1 MSMAPNR
8 YTWILLLGLIL
19 IAMLAS
25 PAYSKVGEIGQIK
38 GSGVL
43 ERDGD
48 IVIEGDAGVGVLS
61 MDEAVTANG
70 TMRIDFVDETR
81 VELTEQSRLVID
93 EFVYDPANDI
103 GSLSMKA
110 SLGTV
115 RYASGQI
122 AKNSRQN
129 VRVRTPSATISVRGT
144 DFIMVV
150 DEIGGSMVTLLPSC
164 DSAGYC
170 VTGEIKVETDEGF
183 VVMNQAFQA
192 TQVSHSGALPSKPVI
207 ISVDEDQINNLL
219 ILRKRTV
226 IAEEED
232 QIRKRTRKMFEFL
245 DIDALEFDE
254 LDEDALVETIKDIW
268 VTDLDYSVDYYLGEL
283 LVDMIDQLN
292 AALAALFRDE
302 LKASNEQIFDQQM
315 GGYDETTRIT
325 LELQDPSWLVTR
337 TSTDQNNYLKL
348 NLNQEYGYRI
358 NIGQSDEVVYDYL
371 LGAGN
376 NQIDIDQRQ

>member
-1 MSMAPNR
+1 MK
-8 YTWILLLGLIL
+8 LLALAFIGL
-19 IAMLAS
+19 LATVS
-25 PAYSKVGEIGQIK
+25 QAGANIGTVTELK
-38 GSGVL
+38 GSGEIVRESNVVGNTKGIPL
-43 ERDGD
+43 EAMDTARTEKGKMRLDFID
-48 IVIEGDAGVGVLS
+48 DTRVDVIENS
-61 MDEAVTANG
+61 
-70 TMRIDFVDETR
+70 I
-81 VELTEQSRLVID
+81 LVID
-93 EFVYDPANDI
+93 DFVYDPSSGTGKLDMRA
-103 GSLSMKA
+103 A
-110 SLGTV
+110 LGTV

-183 VVMNQAFQA
+183 VIMNTAFQA

-302 LKASNEQIFDQQM
+302 LKASNQQIFEAQL
-315 GGYDETTRIT
+315 GGYDESTRIT
-325 LELQDPSWLVTR
+325 LQIQDPSWIIQR
-337 TSTDQNNYLKL
+337 TSTDVNNYMRL

-358 NIGQSDEVVYDYL
+358 NIEQSDETVYEYL

-376 NQIDIDQRQ
+376 NKIDIKQRQ

>member
-1 MSMAPNR
+1 MKVFALVVIS
-8 YTWILLLGLIL
+8 LLALNSQ
-19 IAMLAS
+19 AA
-25 PAYSKVGEIGQIK
+25 AQIGTVTELK
-38 GSGVL
+38 GSGEIVRESNVIGDTKGIPL
-43 ERDGD
+43 E
-48 IVIEGDAGVGVLS
+48 A
-61 MDEAVTANG
+61 MDTARTKRG
-70 TMRIDFVDETR
+70 KMRLDFIDETR
-81 VELTEQSRLVID
+81 VDVIDNSILVID
-93 EFVYDPANDI
+93 DFVYDPASGTGKLD
-103 GSLSMKA
+103 MRA
-110 SLGTV
+110 ALGTV

-164 DSAGYC
+164 DASGYC

-192 TQVSHSGALPSKPVI
+192 TQVSHSGQLPSPPVVI
-207 ISVDEDQINNLL
+207 GLNEDQINNLL
-219 ILRKRTV
+219 IVRKKTV
-226 IAEEED
+226 IEEEED
-232 QIRKRTRKMFEFL
+232 QIRERTRTMFEFL

-292 AALAALFRDE
+292 LALAALFRDE
-302 LKASNEQIFDQQM
+302 LKASNDRIFEAEL

-325 LELQDPSWLVTR
+325 LSIEQDKWTVQR
-337 TSTDQNNYLKL
+337 TSTDVNNYMKL
-348 NLNQEYGYRI
+348 NLSQESGYRI
-358 NIGQSDEVVYDYL
+358 NIEQSDEAVYEYM
-371 LGAGN
+371 LGSGT
-376 NQIDIDQRQ
+376 NQIDIKQRQ

>member
-1 MSMAPNR
+1 MK
-8 YTWILLLGLIL
+8 LLALAFIGLL
-19 IAMLAS
+19 TTVSQAS
-25 PAYSKVGEIGQIK
+25 ANIGTVTELK
-38 GSGVL
+38 GSGEIVRESNVVGNTQGIAL
-43 ERDGD
+43 QSMDTARTDKGKMRLD
-48 IVIEGDAGVGVLS
+48 FIDDTRVDVIENS
-61 MDEAVTANG
+61 
-70 TMRIDFVDETR
+70 I
-81 VELTEQSRLVID
+81 LVID
-93 EFVYDPANDI
+93 DFVYDPSSGTGKLDMRA
-103 GSLSMKA
+103 A
-110 SLGTV
+110 LGTV

-164 DSAGYC
+164 DSAGFC

-192 TQVSHSGALPSKPVI
+192 TQVSHSGQLPSKPVI
-207 ISVDEDQINNLL
+207 ISLDEDQINNLL
-219 ILRKRTV
+219 ILRKKTV
-226 IAEEED
+226 VAEEED
-232 QIRKRTRKMFEFL
+232 QIRKRTKRLFDFL

-254 LDEDALVETIKDIW
+254 LDEDVLAETIKDIW

-292 AALAALFRDE
+292 AALTALFRDE
-302 LKASNEQIFDQQM
+302 LKASNQQISEAQM
-315 GGYDETTRIT
+315 GGYDESTRIT
-325 LELQDPSWLVTR
+325 LQIQDPNWIIQR
-337 TSTDQNNYLKL
+337 TSTDVNNYMRL

-358 NIGQSDEVVYDYL
+358 NIEQSDEVVYEYL

-376 NQIDIDQRQ
+376 NKIDIKQRQ

>member
-1 MSMAPNR
+1 MKIFAFAIIS
-8 YTWILLLGLIL
+8 LLVTVSQTS
-19 IAMLAS
+19 AS
-25 PAYSKVGEIGQIK
+25 IGTVTELNGSGEIVRESNVVGGEK
-38 GSGVL
+38 GTLL
-43 ERDGD
+43 E
-48 IVIEGDAGVGVLS
+48 S
-61 MDEAVTANG
+61 MDTARTKRG
-70 TMRIDFVDETR
+70 KMRLDFIDDTR
-81 VELTEQSRLVID
+81 VDVIDNSILVID
-93 EFVYDPANDI
+93 DFVYDPNTGK
-103 GSLSMKA
+103 GSLDMRA
-110 SLGTV
+110 ALGTV

-192 TQVSHSGALPSKPVI
+192 TQVSHSGKLPSQPVI
-207 ISVDEDQINNLL
+207 ISVDEEQINNLL

-254 LDEDALVETIKDIW
+254 LDEDVLVESIKDIW
-268 VTDLDYSVDYYLGEL
+268 ITDLDHNVDYYLGEL

-292 AALAALFRDE
+292 LALAALFRDE
-302 LKASNEQIFDQQM
+302 LKTQNSQFFEQQL
-315 GGYDETTRIT
+315 GGYDETTRIS
-325 LELQDPSWLVTR
+325 LQIGNDDWVVQR
-337 TSTDQNNYLKL
+337 TSADVNNYLRL
-348 NLNQEYGYRI
+348 TLSQEYGYRI
-358 NIGQSDEVVYDYL
+358 NIQQGDEVVYDYL

-376 NQIDIDQRQ
+376 NTIDINQRQ

>member
-1 MSMAPNR
+1 MRLLVLVLSTFLVTASAVGAPIG
-8 YTWILLLGLIL
+8 TIT
-19 IAMLAS
+19 
-25 PAYSKVGEIGQIK
+25 EIDGDGQI
-38 GSGVL
+38 L
-43 ERDGD
+43 RDANAIGNE
-48 IVIEGDAGVGVLS
+48 VGTGIEQL
-61 MDEAVTANG
+61 DEAVTNKG
-70 TMRIDFVDETR
+70 KMRIDFVDETR
-81 VELTEQSRLVID
+81 LDVVDHSRVVID
-93 EFVYDPANDI
+93 EFIYDPATGK
-103 GSLSMKA
+103 GSLDMRA
-110 SLGTV
+110 TLGAV

-164 DSAGYC
+164 DSAGFC

-183 VVMNQAFQA
+183 VIMNTAFQA

-254 LDEDALVETIKDIW
+254 LDEDALAETIKDIW

-302 LKASNEQIFDQQM
+302 LKASNQQIFEAQM
-315 GGYDETTRIT
+315 GGYDESTRIT
-325 LELQDPSWLVTR
+325 LQIQDPSWIIQR
-337 TSTDQNNYLKL
+337 TSTDVNNYMRL

-358 NIGQSDEVVYDYL
+358 NIEQSDETVYEYL

-376 NQIDIDQRQ
+376 NKIDIKQRQ

>member
-1 MSMAPNR
+1 MKIFAFAIIS
-8 YTWILLLGLIL
+8 LLVTVSQTS
-19 IAMLAS
+19 AS
-25 PAYSKVGEIGQIK
+25 IGTVTELDGSGEIVRESNVVGSEK
-38 GSGVL
+38 GTLL
-43 ERDGD
+43 E
-48 IVIEGDAGVGVLS
+48 S
-61 MDEAVTANG
+61 MDTARTKRG
-70 TMRIDFVDETR
+70 KMRLDFIDDTR
-81 VELTEQSRLVID
+81 VDVIDNSILVID
-93 EFVYDPANDI
+93 DFVYDPNTGK
-103 GSLSMKA
+103 GSLDMRA
-110 SLGTV
+110 ALGTV

-192 TQVSHSGALPSKPVI
+192 TQVSHSGKLPSKPVI
-207 ISVDEDQINNLL
+207 ISVNEDQINNLL

-226 IAEEED
+226 IADEED

-254 LDEDALVETIKDIW
+254 LDEDVLVESIKDIW
-268 VTDLDYSVDYYLGEL
+268 ITDLDHNVDYYLGEL

-292 AALAALFRDE
+292 LALAALFRDE
-302 LKASNEQIFDQQM
+302 LKTQNSQFFEQQL
-315 GGYDETTRIT
+315 GGYDETTRIS
-325 LELQDPSWLVTR
+325 LQIGNDDWVVQR
-337 TSTDQNNYLKL
+337 TSVDVNNYLRL
-348 NLNQEYGYRI
+348 TLSQEYGYRI
-358 NIGQSDEVVYDYL
+358 NIQQGDEVVYDYL

-376 NQIDIDQRQ
+376 NTIDINQRQ

>member
-1 MSMAPNR
+1 MKLVALAF
-8 YTWILLLGLIL
+8 IGLL
-19 IAMLAS
+19 ATVSQAS
-25 PAYSKVGEIGQIK
+25 ANIGTVTELK
-38 GSGVL
+38 GSGEIVRESNVVGNTQGIPL
-43 ERDGD
+43 EAMDTARTEKGKMRLDFID
-48 IVIEGDAGVGVLS
+48 DTRVDVIENS
-61 MDEAVTANG
+61 
-70 TMRIDFVDETR
+70 I
-81 VELTEQSRLVID
+81 LVID
-93 EFVYDPANDI
+93 DFVYDPSSGTGKLDMRA
-103 GSLSMKA
+103 A
-110 SLGTV
+110 LGTV

-192 TQVSHSGALPSKPVI
+192 TQVSHSGVLPSKPVI
-207 ISVDEDQINNLL
+207 ISVDEEQINNLL

-315 GGYDETTRIT
+315 GGYDESTRIT
-325 LELQDPSWLVTR
+325 LQLQDPSWIVQR
-337 TSTDQNNYLKL
+337 TSTDVNNYLRL
-348 NLNQEYGYRI
+348 DLSQEYGYRI
-358 NIGQSDEVVYDYL
+358 NIVQSDEVVYDYL
-371 LGAGN
+371 LGSGN

>member
-1 MSMAPNR
+1 MK
-8 YTWILLLGLIL
+8 LLALAFIGLL
-19 IAMLAS
+19 TTVSQAS
-25 PAYSKVGEIGQIK
+25 AEIGTVTELK
-38 GSGVL
+38 GSGEIVRESNIVGNTQGISL
-43 ERDGD
+43 ESMDTARTEKGVMRLDFID
-48 IVIEGDAGVGVLS
+48 DTRVDVIENS
-61 MDEAVTANG
+61 
-70 TMRIDFVDETR
+70 I
-81 VELTEQSRLVID
+81 LVID
-93 EFVYDPANDI
+93 DFVYDPSSGTGKLDMRA
-103 GSLSMKA
+103 A
-110 SLGTV
+110 LGTV

-164 DSAGYC
+164 DSAGFC

-183 VVMNQAFQA
+183 VIMNQAFQA
-192 TQVSHSGALPSKPVI
+192 TQVAHSGVRPSKPVV
-207 ISVDEDQINNLL
+207 ISMDEDQINNLL

-302 LKASNEQIFDQQM
+302 LKASNQQIFDQQM
-315 GGYDETTRIT
+315 GGYDESTRIT
-325 LELQDPSWLVTR
+325 LQLQDPSWIVTR
-337 TSTDQNNYLKL
+337 TSTDQNNYLRL
-348 NLNQEYGYRI
+348 DLNQEYGYRI
-358 NIGQSDEVVYDYL
+358 NIGQSDEVVFDYL

-376 NQIDIDQRQ
+376 NKIDITQRQ

>member
-1 MSMAPNR
+1 MK
-8 YTWILLLGLIL
+8 LLALAFIGL
-19 IAMLAS
+19 LATIS
-25 PAYSKVGEIGQIK
+25 QASAEIGTVTELK
-38 GSGVL
+38 GSGEIVRESNIVGNTEGIAL
-43 ERDGD
+43 QSMDTARTDKGVMRLD
-48 IVIEGDAGVGVLS
+48 FIDDTRVDVIENS
-61 MDEAVTANG
+61 
-70 TMRIDFVDETR
+70 I
-81 VELTEQSRLVID
+81 LVID
-93 EFVYDPANDI
+93 DFVYDPSSGTGKLDMRA
-103 GSLSMKA
+103 A
-110 SLGTV
+110 LGTV

-164 DSAGYC
+164 DSAGFC

-183 VVMNQAFQA
+183 VIMNQAFQA
-192 TQVSHSGALPSKPVI
+192 TQVAHSGVRPSKPVV

-302 LKASNEQIFDQQM
+302 LKASNQQIFETQM
-315 GGYDETTRIT
+315 GGYDESTRIT
-325 LELQDPSWLVTR
+325 LQIQDPNWIIQR
-337 TSTDQNNYLKL
+337 TSTDVNNYMRL

-358 NIGQSDEVVYDYL
+358 NIEQSDETVYEYL

-376 NQIDIDQRQ
+376 NKIDIKQRQ

>member
-1 MSMAPNR
+1 MK
-8 YTWILLLGLIL
+8 LLALAFIGL
-19 IAMLAS
+19 LATVS
-25 PAYSKVGEIGQIK
+25 QAGANIGTVTELK
-38 GSGVL
+38 GSGEIVRESNVVGNTKGISL
-43 ERDGD
+43 ETMDTARTEKGKMRLDFID
-48 IVIEGDAGVGVLS
+48 DTRVDVIENS
-61 MDEAVTANG
+61 
-70 TMRIDFVDETR
+70 I
-81 VELTEQSRLVID
+81 LVID
-93 EFVYDPANDI
+93 DFVYDPSSGTGKLDMRA
-103 GSLSMKA
+103 A
-110 SLGTV
+110 LGTV

-183 VVMNQAFQA
+183 VIMNTAFQA

-302 LKASNEQIFDQQM
+302 LKASNQQIFEAQL
-315 GGYDETTRIT
+315 GGYDESTRIT
-325 LELQDPSWLVTR
+325 LQIQDPSWIIQR
-337 TSTDQNNYLKL
+337 TSTDVNNYMRL

-358 NIGQSDEVVYDYL
+358 NIEQSDETVYEYL

-376 NQIDIDQRQ
+376 NKIDIKQRQ

>member
-1 MSMAPNR
+1 MK
-8 YTWILLLGLIL
+8 LLALAFIGLL
-19 IAMLAS
+19 TTVSQAGAN
-25 PAYSKVGEIGQIK
+25 IGTVTELK
-38 GSGVL
+38 GSGEIVRESNVVGNTEGISL
-43 ERDGD
+43 EAMDTARTEKGKMRLDFID
-48 IVIEGDAGVGVLS
+48 DTRVDVIENS
-61 MDEAVTANG
+61 
-70 TMRIDFVDETR
+70 I
-81 VELTEQSRLVID
+81 LVID
-93 EFVYDPANDI
+93 DFVYDPSSGTGKLDMRA
-103 GSLSMKA
+103 A
-110 SLGTV
+110 LGTV

-183 VVMNQAFQA
+183 VIMNTAFQA
-192 TQVSHSGALPSKPVI
+192 TQVSHSGQLPSKPVI
-207 ISVDEDQINNLL
+207 ISLDEDQINNLL

-226 IAEEED
+226 ISEEED

-245 DIDALEFDE
+245 DIDALEFDD

-292 AALAALFRDE
+292 AALTALFRDE
-302 LKASNEQIFDQQM
+302 LKASNQQIFEAQL
-315 GGYDETTRIT
+315 GGYDESTRIT
-325 LELQDPSWLVTR
+325 LQIQDPSWIVTR
-337 TSTDQNNYLKL
+337 TSTDINNYLRL
-348 NLNQEYGYRI
+348 DLNQEYGYRI
-358 NIGQSDEVVYDYL
+358 NIQQSDEVIYDYL

-376 NQIDIDQRQ
+376 NQIDVTQRQ

>member
-1 MSMAPNR
+1 MK
-8 YTWILLLGLIL
+8 L
-19 IAMLAS
+19 IALAF
-25 PAYSKVGEIGQIK
+25 IGLLATVSQASANIGTVTELK
-38 GSGVL
+38 GSGEIVRESNVVGNTQGIPL
-43 ERDGD
+43 EAMDTARTEKGKMRLDFID
-48 IVIEGDAGVGVLS
+48 DTRVDVIENS
-61 MDEAVTANG
+61 
-70 TMRIDFVDETR
+70 I
-81 VELTEQSRLVID
+81 LVID
-93 EFVYDPANDI
+93 DFVYDPSSGTGKLDMRA
-103 GSLSMKA
+103 A
-110 SLGTV
+110 LGTV

-325 LELQDPSWLVTR
+325 LEIQDPSWLVTR

>member
-1 MSMAPNR
+1 MK
-8 YTWILLLGLIL
+8 LLALAFIGL
-19 IAMLAS
+19 LATVS
-25 PAYSKVGEIGQIK
+25 QASAEIGTVTELK
-38 GSGVL
+38 GSGEIVRESNVVGNTEGIAL
-43 ERDGD
+43 QSMDTARTDKGKMRLD
-48 IVIEGDAGVGVLS
+48 FIDDTRVDVIENS
-61 MDEAVTANG
+61 
-70 TMRIDFVDETR
+70 I
-81 VELTEQSRLVID
+81 LVID
-93 EFVYDPANDI
+93 DFVYDPSSGTGKLDMRA
-103 GSLSMKA
+103 A
-110 SLGTV
+110 LGTV

-164 DSAGYC
+164 DSAGFC

-192 TQVSHSGALPSKPVI
+192 TQVSHSGQLPSKPVI
-207 ISVDEDQINNLL
+207 ISLDEDQINNIL
-219 ILRKRTV
+219 ILRKKTV
-226 IAEEED
+226 VAEKED
-232 QIRKRTRKMFEFL
+232 QISKRTKRLFDFL

-254 LDEDALVETIKDIW
+254 LDEDVLAETIKDIW

-292 AALAALFRDE
+292 AALTALFRDE
-302 LKASNEQIFDQQM
+302 LKASNQQLFNQQQ

-325 LELQDPSWLVTR
+325 LQIEDPSWIVTR
-337 TSTDQNNYLKL
+337 TSTDINNYLRL
-348 NLNQEYGYRI
+348 DLSQEYGYRI
-358 NIGQSDEVVYDYL
+358 NIGQSDEVIYDYM

-376 NQIDIDQRQ
+376 NKIDINQRQ

>member
-1 MSMAPNR
+1 MK
-8 YTWILLLGLIL
+8 L
-19 IAMLAS
+19 IALAF
-25 PAYSKVGEIGQIK
+25 IGLLATVSQASANIGTVTELK
-38 GSGVL
+38 GSGEIVRESNVVGNTQGIPL
-43 ERDGD
+43 EAMDTARTEKGKMRLDFID
-48 IVIEGDAGVGVLS
+48 DTRVDVIENS
-61 MDEAVTANG
+61 
-70 TMRIDFVDETR
+70 I
-81 VELTEQSRLVID
+81 LVID
-93 EFVYDPANDI
+93 DFVYDPSSGTGKLDMRA
-103 GSLSMKA
+103 A
-110 SLGTV
+110 LGTV

>member
-1 MSMAPNR
+1 MKIFAFAIIS
-8 YTWILLLGLIL
+8 LLVTVSQTS
-19 IAMLAS
+19 AS
-25 PAYSKVGEIGQIK
+25 IGTVTELNGSGEIVRESNVVGGEK
-38 GSGVL
+38 GTLL
-43 ERDGD
+43 E
-48 IVIEGDAGVGVLS
+48 S
-61 MDEAVTANG
+61 MDTARTKRG
-70 TMRIDFVDETR
+70 KMRLDFIDDTR
-81 VELTEQSRLVID
+81 VDVIDNSILVID
-93 EFVYDPANDI
+93 DFVYDPNTGK
-103 GSLSMKA
+103 GSLDMRA
-110 SLGTV
+110 ALGTV

-192 TQVSHSGALPSKPVI
+192 TQVSHSGQLPSQPVI

-254 LDEDALVETIKDIW
+254 LDEDVLVESIKDIW
-268 VTDLDYSVDYYLGEL
+268 ITDLDHNVDYYLGEL

-292 AALAALFRDE
+292 LALAALFRDE
-302 LKASNEQIFDQQM
+302 LKTQNSQFFEQQL
-315 GGYDETTRIT
+315 GGYDETTRIS
-325 LELQDPSWLVTR
+325 LQIGNDDWVVQR
-337 TSTDQNNYLKL
+337 TSVDVNNYLRL
-348 NLNQEYGYRI
+348 SLSQEYGYRI
-358 NIGQSDEVVYDYL
+358 NIQQGDEVVYDYL

-376 NQIDIDQRQ
+376 NTIDINQRQ

>member
-1 MSMAPNR
+1 MK
-8 YTWILLLGLIL
+8 LLALAFIGL
-19 IAMLAS
+19 LATVS
-25 PAYSKVGEIGQIK
+25 QASAEIGTVTELK
-38 GSGVL
+38 GSGEIVRESNIIGNTKGIPL
-43 ERDGD
+43 ESMDTARTEKGVMRLDFID
-48 IVIEGDAGVGVLS
+48 DTRVDVIENS
-61 MDEAVTANG
+61 
-70 TMRIDFVDETR
+70 I
-81 VELTEQSRLVID
+81 LVID
-93 EFVYDPANDI
+93 DFVYDPSNGTGKLDMRA
-103 GSLSMKA
+103 A
-110 SLGTV
+110 LGTV

-164 DSAGYC
+164 DSAGFC

-183 VVMNQAFQA
+183 VIMNQAFQA
-192 TQVSHSGALPSKPVI
+192 TQVAHSGVRPSKPVV

-302 LKASNEQIFDQQM
+302 LKASNQQIFDQQM
-315 GGYDETTRIT
+315 GGYDESTRIT
-325 LELQDPSWLVTR
+325 LQIQDPSWIVTR
-337 TSTDQNNYLKL
+337 TSTDQNNYLRL
-348 NLNQEYGYRI
+348 DLNQEYGYRI
-358 NIGQSDEVVYDYL
+358 NIGQSDEVIYDYL

-376 NQIDIDQRQ
+376 NQIDITQRQ

>member
-1 MSMAPNR
+1 MK
-8 YTWILLLGLIL
+8 LLALAFIGLL
-19 IAMLAS
+19 TTVSQAS
-25 PAYSKVGEIGQIK
+25 ANIGTVTELK
-38 GSGVL
+38 GSGEIVRESNVVGNTQGIAL
-43 ERDGD
+43 QSMDTARTDKGKMRLD
-48 IVIEGDAGVGVLS
+48 FIDNTRVDVIENS
-61 MDEAVTANG
+61 
-70 TMRIDFVDETR
+70 I
-81 VELTEQSRLVID
+81 LVID
-93 EFVYDPANDI
+93 DFVYDPSSGTGKLDMRA
-103 GSLSMKA
+103 A
-110 SLGTV
+110 LGTV

-164 DSAGYC
+164 DSAGFC

-192 TQVSHSGALPSKPVI
+192 TQVSHSGQLPSKPVI
-207 ISVDEDQINNLL
+207 ISLDEDQINNLL
-219 ILRKRTV
+219 ILRKKTV
-226 IAEEED
+226 VAEEED
-232 QIRKRTRKMFEFL
+232 QIRKRTKRLFDFL

-254 LDEDALVETIKDIW
+254 LDEDALAETIKDIW

-292 AALAALFRDE
+292 AALTALFRDE
-302 LKASNEQIFDQQM
+302 LKASNQQLFNQQQ

-325 LELQDPSWLVTR
+325 LQIEDPSWIVTR
-337 TSTDQNNYLKL
+337 TSTDINNYLRL
-348 NLNQEYGYRI
+348 DLSQEYGYRI
-358 NIGQSDEVVYDYL
+358 NIGQSDEVIYDYM

-376 NQIDIDQRQ
+376 NKIDINQRR

>member
-1 MSMAPNR
+1 MK
-8 YTWILLLGLIL
+8 LLALAFIGLL
-19 IAMLAS
+19 TTVSQAS
-25 PAYSKVGEIGQIK
+25 ANIGTVTELK
-38 GSGVL
+38 GSGEIVRESNVVGNTQGIAL
-43 ERDGD
+43 QSMDTARTDKGKMRLD
-48 IVIEGDAGVGVLS
+48 FIDDTRVDVIENS
-61 MDEAVTANG
+61 
-70 TMRIDFVDETR
+70 I
-81 VELTEQSRLVID
+81 LVID
-93 EFVYDPANDI
+93 DFVYDPSSGTGKLDMRA
-103 GSLSMKA
+103 A
-110 SLGTV
+110 LGTV

-164 DSAGYC
+164 DSAGFC

-192 TQVSHSGALPSKPVI
+192 TQVSHSGQLPSKPVI
-207 ISVDEDQINNLL
+207 ISLDEDQINNLL
-219 ILRKRTV
+219 ILRKKTV
-226 IAEEED
+226 VAEEED
-232 QIRKRTRKMFEFL
+232 QIRKRTKRLFDFL

-254 LDEDALVETIKDIW
+254 LDEDVLAETIKDIW

-292 AALAALFRDE
+292 AALTALFRDE
-302 LKASNEQIFDQQM
+302 LKASNQQLFNQQQ

-325 LELQDPSWLVTR
+325 LQIEDPSWIVTR
-337 TSTDQNNYLKL
+337 TSTDINNYLRL
-348 NLNQEYGYRI
+348 DLSQEYGYRI
-358 NIGQSDEVVYDYL
+358 NIGQSDEVIYDYL

-376 NQIDIDQRQ
+376 NQIDITQRR

>member
-1 MSMAPNR
+1 MK
-8 YTWILLLGLIL
+8 LLALAFIGLLTTISQ
-19 IAMLAS
+19 AS
-25 PAYSKVGEIGQIK
+25 ANIGTVTELK
-38 GSGVL
+38 GSGEIVRESNVVGNTEGIAL
-43 ERDGD
+43 QSMDTARTDKGKMRLD
-48 IVIEGDAGVGVLS
+48 FIDDTRVDVIENS
-61 MDEAVTANG
+61 
-70 TMRIDFVDETR
+70 I
-81 VELTEQSRLVID
+81 LVID
-93 EFVYDPANDI
+93 DFVYDPSSGTGKLDMRA
-103 GSLSMKA
+103 A
-110 SLGTV
+110 LGTV

-164 DSAGYC
+164 DSAGFC

-183 VVMNQAFQA
+183 VVMNTAFQA

-254 LDEDALVETIKDIW
+254 LDEDALAETIKDIW

-302 LKASNEQIFDQQM
+302 LKASNQQIFEAQM
-315 GGYDETTRIT
+315 GGYDESTRIT
-325 LELQDPSWLVTR
+325 LQIQDPNWIIQR
-337 TSTDQNNYLKL
+337 TSTDVNNYMRL

-358 NIGQSDEVVYDYL
+358 NIEQSDETVYEYL

-376 NQIDIDQRQ
+376 NKIDIKQRQ